1 MDNWARGGKM
11 LRAGEVCDYDYVLAA
26 RSCLVTVMSSL
37 FSLHVC
43 FMYLDPFTMEA
54 VSCQQLLLITSH
66 ESPRHIEQNHCGTV
80 ASGI

>member
-1 MDNWARGGKM
+1 MDNWAGGGKM

-43 FMYLDPFTMEA
+43 FYAFGLIHNGSGV
-54 VSCQQLLLITSH
+54 VSATFFNPQ
-66 ESPRHIEQNHCGTV
+66 P
-80 ASGI
+80 

>member
-1 MDNWARGGKM
+1 MDNWAGGGKM

-43 FMYLDPFTMEA
+43 FMHLDLFTMEA
-54 VSCQQLLLITSH
+54 VSCQQPFLIPSH
-66 ESPRHIEQNHCGTV
+66 ESPRHIEQNH
-80 ASGI
+80 